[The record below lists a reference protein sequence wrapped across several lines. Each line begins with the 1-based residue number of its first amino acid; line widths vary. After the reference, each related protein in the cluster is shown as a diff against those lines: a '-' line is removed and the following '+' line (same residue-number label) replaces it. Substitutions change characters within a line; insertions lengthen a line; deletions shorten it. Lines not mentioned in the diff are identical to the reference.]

1 MNIAEPTQGLLAKEF
16 LLRPDVLT
24 TALVGLIVLILI
36 FRSVFGSKRNGA
48 KADIALLL
56 GPCDAGKTS
65 LFLTWSM
72 PGKLQKTVTSQSA
85 NRGRVL
91 PNCALEIVDYPGHP
105 RLWHGALAM
114 LPRVHKIV
122 YLIDSSAV
130 DVKSVSENLYDLMV
144 SKNLRD
150 DCKLLICR
158 NKTDSRK
165 KIICED
171 DLVKSI
177 NSEIEKLRKSRAQS
191 LDGEQ
196 ENYLGLVDEDFDLR
210 THAPISVAFAS
221 SSVKSKRI
229 EEIESFLEAA

>member
-1 MNIAEPTQGLLAKEF
+1 MNISEATQWTLSKEF
-16 LLRPDVLT
+16 VQRPDVVI
-24 TALVGLIVLILI
+24 TALVGLLLLVLI
-36 FRSVFGSKRNGA
+36 FRTVFSGKRNGS
-48 KADIALLL
+48 KGDIALLL

-65 LFLTWSM
+65 LFLSWSM
-72 PGKLQKTVTSQSA
+72 PGKLQKTVTSQSP

-105 RLWHGALAM
+105 RLWHGALSM

-144 SKNLRD
+144 SKNLRE
-150 DCKLLICR
+150 DCQLLICR

-165 KIICED
+165 KIISQD

-196 ENYLGLVDEDFDLR
+196 ENYLGLVDEEFDLR

-221 SSVKSKRI
+221 SSVKSKKI
-229 EEIESFLEAA
+229 DEIESFLEAA